1 MPTERFWR
9 LPEAKRQMIREAALQ
24 EFARVPYEKVSINQI
39 IHNADISRG
48 SFYTY
53 FEDKDDLLQFVF
65 SDTHEQLRQ
74 LCEDELEKN
83 GGDYFAMLEAVFD
96 FFTDQL
102 RQTQIMIEVAR
113 NVFSYRGSP
122 DVLGMDTECWG
133 GMIQNE
139 LGDGLLKWLYDHI
152 DKRRFRYQK
161 TEGIR
166 APADAG
172 HHGGAPDD
180 QAAV

>member
-39 IHNADISRG
+39 IHNVDISRG

-83 GGDYFAMLEAVFD
+83 GGGLFCHA
-96 FFTDQL
+96 
-102 RQTQIMIEVAR
+102 
-113 NVFSYRGSP
+113 GSR
-122 DVLGMDTECWG
+122 V
-133 GMIQNE
+133 
-139 LGDGLLKWLYDHI
+139 
-152 DKRRFRYQK
+152 
-161 TEGIR
+161 
-166 APADAG
+166 
-172 HHGGAPDD
+172 
-180 QAAV
+180 

>member
-1 MPTERFWR
+1 M
-9 LPEAKRQMIREAALQ
+9 
-24 EFARVPYEKVSINQI
+24 
-39 IHNADISRG
+39 
-48 SFYTY
+48 
-53 FEDKDDLLQFVF
+53 
-65 SDTHEQLRQ
+65 
-74 LCEDELEKN
+74 EKN

-139 LGDGLLKWLYDHI
+139 LGDGPLKWLYDHI

-161 TEGIR
+161 TEEYEPLLMLGTT
-166 APADAG
+166 
-172 HHGGAPDD
+172 
-180 QAAV
+180 AVLLTIKRLYDCPEQMEEARRMFLGTLDVLKI